1 MKPFAFSLFLP
12 LTFLTPLLCAEEQK
26 APPIPVKMEKEQ
38 QPPAEEKAPLPVASA
53 IPETVLLK
61 KKVEKV
67 TDEQD
72 ELQADAQDLAAE
84 QTDQQVI
91 EFIEECQK
99 AMNDAIDNLEKYD
112 TGSPTIAAQTEVIE
126 KIYKAAQK
134 KANGQGG
141 SGMQGMLQMM
151 QGMMG
156 NNQSQTNKDT
166 KGKSGQQ
173 QGQGNEGK
181 SDSPSSS
188 VKGSESGVKEPRRLA
203 KSTGDAGL
211 TYPDEFAKAMNA
223 YNKSMDAQPAA
234 PPAETKKP

>member
-1 MKPFAFSLFLP
+1 MKPFSLSLLLP
-12 LTFLTPLLCAEEQK
+12 LAFVPSLLYAEEHK
-26 APPIPVKMEKEQ
+26 VPPVPVKMEEQ
-38 QPPAEEKAPLPVASA
+38 QKPSEEKVAPLSVPAVPAS
-53 IPETVLLK
+53 VLLK

-112 TGSPTIAAQTEVIE
+112 TGSSTIAAQTEVIE

-151 QGMMG
+151 QGIMG
-156 NNQSQTNKDT
+156 NNQSQTDKET

-181 SDSPSSS
+181 SDKPSSS
-188 VKGSESGVKEPRRLA
+188 VKGSESGVKEPRKLA

-223 YNKSMDAQPAA
+223 YNKSMDAQPAE
-234 PPAETKKP
+234 PPAEPKKP